1 MRLSKKNTK
10 ILILSS
16 LVGAS
21 IAGTETQA
29 AVIKGGSDITLVN
42 VHDKEASGVAMT
54 YTTYGNNQVA
64 SGSGVFVAPNIML
77 TVAHNY
83 LDKDKANGTSFVRG
97 GNSATSYVVM
107 NSDSAKRGNNTSS
120 GYDDIISKG
129 NIHYYNDKEFVTSY
143 FGDLAAVVTE
153 KPVEAMTNGEDHA
166 RDLGVAKQ
174 GDKITF
180 MGYPNDFSSKRLSEE
195 SKAKLVNGKMY
206 KVSGTLSNLD
216 PSNGSGTYNTS
227 ALGGFSGGPIF
238 NEKGELVGIHQ
249 HGTNTDFGDDS
260 SQHGG
265 GLFFTDKHRKWINT
279 MIAEHGI
286 KGWFVNGNDKYYYDD
301 NHKALVNTE
310 RDINGAKYRFDS
322 NGRATL
328 ISGKES
334 GEVVLRATSPAGKLL
349 FERVIGRGEVGTGFS
364 YDFKKDKET
373 ENYFSKVPN
382 AKIVSID
389 GEGINKKFSESWSKD
404 YVSKIALGKTTINMV
419 VDGSDLVV
427 KSSKMVNDDAPISKP
442 EDKIKTVP
450 NGEKNLGASVS
461 LTSSAGL
468 GSGTLI
474 NDDTIVTVAHNF
486 VHLNTK
492 NNPITVDNN
501 VNKSG
506 DVHYATL
513 PNGKRVSFSNDDIHF
528 WNREGF
534 INGFKNDLAVV
545 KLRNKFNG
553 ETGAKLHENVAN
565 LKQGD
570 TIHVFGYPKGKLN
583 PILNGKVE
591 TVENYGANIMGVGY
605 QGSAPGMS
613 GGGMFN
619 DKGELIGVHQNGVE
633 GVRAG
638 GIKFSKEQLDWIKS
652 VVNGNEI
659 KPVYL
664 KDEVR
669 NDDKKD
675 DKKDERP
682 PKPEDKIER
691 RVLDPVY
698 DYKPN
703 DELEVGSRKV
713 IHEAKPATLIT
724 QTTYVW
730 DEKEGYYKPVV
741 KWSHVPEGDSGLIE
755 VGTKPKELVIEVI
768 KAEVEYVK
776 DDSRKKG
783 EPNIDVS
790 GHDGAKTRM
799 MTYDVE
805 PATGLLHAKLSPT
818 SIKEPVKRVVKVGAR
833 DDVKFVDIEPTV
845 ERVMDNTRA
854 IGDDLTIPGS
864 KGTKKIVTEYS
875 VDPKTGNISEK
886 ISESIIKEA
895 GKTIIK
901 VGTRDLAKEK
911 LEKEKLERERLEKE
925 RLEKERAEKEQAEK
939 EKLEKERLEK
949 LAKEKADGKE
959 QAREK
964 LAREKEQAEK
974 DKLEKERLEKER
986 LEKLAVEKAENER
999 LAREKLEKERLEKER
1014 LEKLAAEKAE
1024 NERLTREKLEKE
1036 RLEKERLEKLA
1047 KEKEESERQA
1057 RENLE
1062 KERLEKERLEKLA
1075 REKQEA
1081 EKLARE
1087 KLEKERLEKES
1098 LEKLAAEKAESE
1110 RLAKEKLEKERLE
1123 KERLEKLAREKEAAE
1138 KLAREKE
1145 EQAKREKEEAE
1156 KLAKLK
1162 AEAEKK
1168 AKDKEEAERLQ
1179 RERLE
1184 LEKFARE
1191 KAEKERL
1198 ARENAEKLAREK
1210 EEARKLARE
1219 KVETERLTKEKLEKE
1234 RLAKEQAE
1242 KLASE
1247 KADIERQA
1255 REKLEKERLEKER
1268 LEKLAKE
1275 KQEAE
1280 KIAREKLE
1288 KERFEKERLEKLA
1301 KEKQEAEIQA
1311 RERLE
1316 KEQLAKQQAE
1326 KLAREKEQADKL
1338 AKQQAEKLAKDKLE
1352 KEHLERLAREKE
1364 ELRKLK
1370 LEEKKLL
1377 KEKAEL
1383 ELANREQKEREE
1395 AERLKTEKLR
1405 LGKEKL
1411 RLEIEEL
1418 NRLEKDRLEKERV
1431 RLEEEK
1437 RKLDNTVKHENG
1449 DALIN
1454 EKSEY
1459 SGILSGNGLDG
1470 EGNIIDSLVH
1480 ELPEYKLE
1488 DIPKTNEESKN
1499 GLNDKNPEIKD
1510 TNVKDEAEKS
1520 TNESNRGTVKNST
1533 EVKKELENLNLNN
1546 DKSVDKKVAFNNSKN
1561 TGKFIYKPSG
1571 KKLPETGSES
1581 YAALATFVIGVGS
1594 ILGLRRRK
1602 KDKE

>member
-10 ILILSS
+10 ILALSS
-16 LVGAS
+16 IMGTSGYLGT
-21 IAGTETQA
+21 TETRA
-29 AVIKGGSDITLVN
+29 AVIKGGSDITPVD
-42 VHDKEASGVAMT
+42 VHGKEASGVAMT

-97 GNSATSYVVM
+97 GNGAISYVVM

-120 GYDDIISKG
+120 GYDDIIPKG

-143 FGDLAAVVTE
+143 SGDLAAVVTE

-195 SKAKLVNGKMY
+195 SRAKLVNGKMY
-206 KVSGTLSNLD
+206 KVSGILSSLD
-216 PSNGSGTYNTS
+216 TSTGSGTYNTS

-260 SQHGG
+260 TQHGG
-265 GLFFTDKHRKWINT
+265 GLFFTEKHREWINT

-322 NGRATL
+322 SGRATL
-328 ISGKES
+328 ISGVEKGRVVVRIKNTN
-334 GEVVLRATSPAGKLL
+334 GEKLSEHVVAEGD
-349 FERVIGRGEVGTGFS
+349 VGS
-364 YDFKKDKET
+364 AVNYNFKTDSSNKAIFDK
-373 ENYFSKVPN
+373 NPN
-382 AKIVSID
+382 AVIVSVD
-389 GEGINKKFSESWSKD
+389 GENINKKFSDSWNKE
-404 YVSKIALGKTTINMV
+404 YVSKLGLGDTYIDV
-419 VDGSDLVV
+419 VV
-427 KSSKMVNDDAPISKP
+427 KSENFVQPEVGTNKP
-442 EDKIKTVP
+442 TAATMKLEDKVKTVP

-506 DVHYATL
+506 DVHYAIL

-545 KLRNKFNG
+545 KLRNKFTG
-553 ETGAKLHENVAN
+553 ETGAKLHEDVAN

-638 GIKFSKEQLDWIKS
+638 GITFSKEQLDWIES

-664 KDEVR
+664 KDELR

-675 DKKDERP
+675 DKKDDKRDQRP

-691 RVLDPVY
+691 RVLAPVY

-703 DELEVGSRKV
+703 DEMEVRSRKI

-741 KWSHVPEGDSGLIE
+741 KWWHDPEGDDGLIE
-755 VGTKPKELVIEVI
+755 VGTKPKVEVEVI
-768 KAEVEYVK
+768 KADVEYIK
-776 DDSRKKG
+776 DSDRKKG
-783 EPNIDVS
+783 EPNVDVS
-790 GHDGAKTRM
+790 GYDGSKTII
-799 MTYDVE
+799 TKYE
-805 PATGLLHAKLSPT
+805 LKINIGNPIINPIKQPAV
-818 SIKEPVKRVVKVGAR
+818 IKEPVKRIVKVAAR
-833 DDVKFVDIEPTV
+833 DDFKFVDIEPTV

-854 IGDDLTIPGS
+854 IGDDLTIPGT
-864 KGTKKIVTEYS
+864 KGSKKIVTEYS

-886 ISESIIKEA
+886 TYDVVVKEA
-895 GKTIIK
+895 SKTIIK
-901 VGTRDLAKEK
+901 VGTSDLAKEK
-911 LEKEKLERERLEKE
+911 LEKEKLEREKSEKERLEKE
-925 RLEKERAEKEQAEK
+925 RLEKEQS
-939 EKLEKERLEK
+939 EKERLEK
-949 LAKEKADGKE
+949 LAKEKAGAEK

-964 LAREKEQAEK
+964 LAKEKEQAEK
-974 DKLEKERLEKER
+974 DKLEKLAAEKAENERLAREKLEKERLEKER
-986 LEKLAVEKAENER
+986 LEKLAKEKQEAER
-999 LAREKLEKERLEKER
+999 QAREKLEKERLEKER

-1024 NERLTREKLEKE
+1024 NERLAREKLEKE

-1047 KEKEESERQA
+1047 KEK
-1057 RENLE
+1057 
-1062 KERLEKERLEKLA
+1062 
-1075 REKQEA
+1075 QE
-1081 EKLARE
+1081 
-1087 KLEKERLEKES
+1087 
-1098 LEKLAAEKAESE
+1098 
-1110 RLAKEKLEKERLE
+1110 
-1123 KERLEKLAREKEAAE
+1123 AE

-1168 AKDKEEAERLQ
+1168 VKDKEEAERLQ

-1184 LEKFARE
+1184 FENFARE
-1191 KAEKERL
+1191 KAEKERF

-1219 KVETERLTKEKLEKE
+1219 KAETERLTKEKLEKE
-1234 RLAKEQAE
+1234 RLAKEQTE

-1247 KADIERQA
+1247 KAEIERQA

-1268 LEKLAKE
+1268 LEKLA
-1275 KQEAE
+1275 
-1280 KIAREKLE
+1280 REKAESERKSRE
-1288 KERFEKERLEKLA
+1288 K
-1301 KEKQEAEIQA
+1301 
-1311 RERLE
+1311 LE
-1316 KEQLAKQQAE
+1316 KEQLAKEQAEKLAREKAEKEQLAKQEVEKLAKDKVEKEQLAKQHAE
-1326 KLAREKEQADKL
+1326 KLAREKEQAERL
-1338 AKQQAEKLAKDKLE
+1338 AKAKLE
-1352 KEHLERLAREKE
+1352 KERLEKLSHDKE

-1370 LEEKKLL
+1370 FEEEKLL

-1383 ELANREQKEREE
+1383 ELANREHKDREE
-1395 AERLKTEKLR
+1395 AERLKAEKLR
-1405 LGKEKL
+1405 LDKEKL

-1418 NRLEKDRLEKERV
+1418 NRLEKDRLEKERI

-1437 RKLDNTVKHENG
+1437 RKLDNIVKHENG
-1449 DALIN
+1449 DTLIN
-1454 EKSEY
+1454 EKPEY

-1470 EGNIIDSLVH
+1470 GGNIIDSLVY

-1499 GLNDKNPEIKD
+1499 GLNDKNHEIKD
-1510 TNVKDEAEKS
+1510 TYVKDETKKS
-1520 TNESNRGTVKNST
+1520 TNESNKTPVKNSS
-1533 EVKKELENLNLNN
+1533 EVKRELENLNN
-1546 DKSVDKKVAFNNSKN
+1546 DKSVDKKVASINSKN
-1561 TGKFIYKPSG
+1561 TGESIYKPSG

-1581 YAALATFVIGVGS
+1581 YAALATFTIGVGF

>member
-10 ILILSS
+10 ILVLSS
-16 LVGAS
+16 LVGAFSGS
-21 IAGTETQA
+21 IETQA
-29 AVIKGGSDITLVN
+29 AVIKGGSDITPVD
-42 VHDKEASGVAMT
+42 VHREEASGVAMT

-97 GNSATSYVVM
+97 GNGATSYVVM

-120 GYDDIISKG
+120 GYDDIIPKG

-143 FGDLAAVVTE
+143 SGDLAAVVTE

-166 RDLGVAKQ
+166 RDLGKASQ

-195 SKAKLVNGKMY
+195 SKAKLVNGKLY

-216 PSNGSGTYNTS
+216 TTTGSGTYNTS

-260 SQHGG
+260 SQQGG
-265 GLFFTDKHRKWINT
+265 GLFFTEKHRAWINK

-310 RDINGAKYRFDS
+310 RDINGAKYRFDN

-328 ISGKES
+328 ISGKET
-334 GEVVLRATSPAGKLL
+334 GEVVLRATSPTGKLL

-419 VDGSDLVV
+419 VDGSDLVI
-427 KSSKMVNDDAPISKP
+427 KTSKMVNDDAPISKP
-442 EDKIKTVP
+442 EDKIKSVP

-534 INGFKNDLAVV
+534 INGFKNDLAIV
-545 KLRNKFNG
+545 KLRNKFTG
-553 ETGAKLHENVAN
+553 ETGAKLNENVAN
-565 LKQGD
+565 LKRGD

-633 GVRAG
+633 GFRAG
-638 GIKFSKEQLDWIKS
+638 GITFSKEQLDWIKS

-675 DKKDERP
+675 DKKDDKRDQRP

-691 RVLDPVY
+691 RVLAPVY

-703 DELEVGSRKV
+703 DEMEVRSRKI
-713 IHEAKPATLIT
+713 IHEAKSATLIT

-741 KWSHVPEGDSGLIE
+741 KWWHDPEGDDGLIE
-755 VGTKPKELVIEVI
+755 VGTKPKVEIEVI
-768 KAEVEYVK
+768 KADVEYIK
-776 DDSRKKG
+776 DSDRKRG

-790 GHDGAKTRM
+790 GYDGSKTII
-799 MTYDVE
+799 TKYE
-805 PATGLLHAKLSPT
+805 LKIHIGNPIINPIKQPAV
-818 SIKEPVKRVVKVGAR
+818 IKEPFKRIVKVAAR

-854 IGDDLTIPGS
+854 IGDDLTIQGS
-864 KGTKKIVTEYS
+864 KGSKKIVTEYS

-886 ISESIIKEA
+886 TSESIVKEA

-911 LEKEKLERERLEKE
+911 LEKEKLEREKAEKE
-925 RLEKERAEKEQAEK
+925 RVEK

-949 LAKEKADGKE
+949 LASEKAEKEKLE
-959 QAREK
+959 REK
-964 LAREKEQAEK
+964 A
-974 DKLEKERLEKER
+974 EKERLEKER
-986 LEKLAVEKAENER
+986 LEKLAAEKAENER
-999 LAREKLEKERLEKER
+999 LAKERLEKERLEKGRLEKLASEKAEKEKLEREKAEKERLEKERLEKLAAEKAENERLAKERLEKERLEKGRLEKFASEKAEKEKLEREKVEKERLEKERLEKLACEKAENERLAKERLEKERLEKER

-1024 NERLTREKLEKE
+1024 NERLAKEKLENE
-1036 RLEKERLEKLA
+1036 RLEKERF
-1047 KEKEESERQA
+1047 
-1057 RENLE
+1057 
-1062 KERLEKERLEKLA
+1062 
-1075 REKQEA
+1075 
-1081 EKLARE
+1081 
-1087 KLEKERLEKES
+1087 
-1098 LEKLAAEKAESE
+1098 
-1110 RLAKEKLEKERLE
+1110 
-1123 KERLEKLAREKEAAE
+1123 EKLAREKEAAE

-1145 EQAKREKEEAE
+1145 MQAKKEKEEAE
-1156 KLAKLK
+1156 NLARLK

-1191 KAEKERL
+1191 KAEKERQS
-1198 ARENAEKLAREK
+1198 RENAEKLAREK
-1210 EEARKLARE
+1210 EQAEKLVRE
-1219 KVETERLTKEKLEKE
+1219 KADTERLAKEKLEKE

-1242 KLASE
+1242 KLARE
-1247 KADIERQA
+1247 KVETERLA
-1255 REKLEKERLEKER
+1255 REKLEKERL
-1268 LEKLAKE
+1268 AKE
-1275 KQEAE
+1275 
-1280 KIAREKLE
+1280 
-1288 KERFEKERLEKLA
+1288 
-1301 KEKQEAEIQA
+1301 
-1311 RERLE
+1311 
-1316 KEQLAKQQAE
+1316 QAE
-1326 KLAREKEQADKL
+1326 KLAREK
-1338 AKQQAEKLAKDKLE
+1338 
-1352 KEHLERLAREKE
+1352 LER
-1364 ELRKLK
+1364 
-1370 LEEKKLL
+1370 
-1377 KEKAEL
+1377 EKAEL
-1383 ELANREQKEREE
+1383 EKLKGEEERLLKEQAKLELAKREQKEREE
-1395 AERLKTEKLR
+1395 AERLNAEKLR
-1405 LGKEKL
+1405 LEKEKL
-1411 RLEIEEL
+1411 RLEVEEL
-1418 NRLEKDRLEKERV
+1418 NKLEKDRLEEERI

-1437 RKLDNTVKHENG
+1437 ARLEKLDSETIKTDKG
-1449 DALIN
+1449 DPLVN
-1454 EKSEY
+1454 EKLEY
-1459 SGILSGNGLDG
+1459 SGVLAGNGLDG
-1470 EGNIIDSLVH
+1470 EGNVIKPLVN
-1480 ELPEYKLE
+1480 EVPEYKLE
-1488 DIPKTNEESKN
+1488 DMPKNESKDKESS
-1499 GLNDKNPEIKD
+1499 DKNTIKNE
-1510 TNVKDEAEKS
+1510 TKES
-1520 TNESNRGTVKNST
+1520 TNKTPVKNSN
-1533 EVKKELENLNLNN
+1533 EVKKELENFDNKNSVEEKVASIN
-1546 DKSVDKKVAFNNSKN
+1546 SKTTDKSILKPNS
-1561 TGKFIYKPSG
+1561 
-1571 KKLPETGSES
+1571 KKLPETGSQS
-1581 YAALATFVIGVGS
+1581 NAALATFAIGFGS

-1602 KDKE
+1602 KEDKE

>member
-1 MRLSKKNTK
+1 MRLSKKNSK
-10 ILILSS
+10 IFILSS
-16 LVGAS
+16 IIGTSTYLGT
-21 IAGTETQA
+21 TETQA
-29 AVIKGGSDITLVN
+29 AVIKGGSDITPVN

-83 LDKDKANGTSFVRG
+83 LDKDKSSGTSFVRG
-97 GNSATSYVVM
+97 GNGAISYVVM

-120 GYDDIISKG
+120 GYDDIIPKG
-129 NIHYYNDKEFVTSY
+129 NIHYYNDKEFVSSY
-143 FGDLAAVVTE
+143 SGDLAAVVTE

-216 PSNGSGTYNTS
+216 EGTGSGTYNTS

-238 NEKGELVGIHQ
+238 NEKGEFVGIHQ

-265 GLFFTDKHRKWINT
+265 GLFFTDKHRKWINA

-301 NHKALVNTE
+301 NHKALVNIE

-328 ISGKES
+328 ISGVEKGRVVVRIKNTN
-334 GEVVLRATSPAGKLL
+334 GEKLSEHVVAEGN
-349 FERVIGRGEVGTGFS
+349 VGS
-364 YDFKKDKET
+364 AVNYNFKTDSSNKAIFDK
-373 ENYFSKVPN
+373 NPKAV
-382 AKIVSID
+382 IVSVD
-389 GEGINKKFSESWSKD
+389 GENINKKFSESWNKE
-404 YVSKIALGKTTINMV
+404 YVSKLGLGDSYIDV
-419 VDGSDLVV
+419 VV
-427 KSSKMVNDDAPISKP
+427 KSENFVQPEVGTNKP
-442 EDKIKTVP
+442 VTETMKLEDKIKSVP

-486 VHLNTK
+486 VHLNIK

-545 KLRNKFNG
+545 KLRNKFTG
-553 ETGAKLHENVAN
+553 ETGVKLHDNVAT

-591 TVENYGANIMGVGY
+591 IVDNYGANIMGIGY

-675 DKKDERP
+675 DKNDDKKEDERP

-730 DEKEGYYKPVV
+730 DEKERYYKPVV
-741 KWSHVPEGDSGLIE
+741 KWSHDPEGDSGLIE

-768 KAEVEYVK
+768 KADVEYIK
-776 DDSRKKG
+776 DVDRKKG

-790 GHDGAKTRM
+790 GHDGAKIKM

-805 PATGLLHAKLSPT
+805 PATGLVHAKLSPT
-818 SIKEPVKRVVKVGAR
+818 SIKEPVKRIVKVAAK

-854 IGDDLTIPGS
+854 IGDDLTIPGA
-864 KGTKKIVTEYS
+864 KGSKKIVTEYS
-875 VDPKTGNISEK
+875 VDSKNGNITEK
-886 ISESIIKEA
+886 KYDVVVKDA

-911 LEKEKLERERLEKE
+911 LEKEKLEREKSEKE
-925 RLEKERAEKEQAEK
+925 RLEKERVK
-939 EKLEKERLEK
+939 
-949 LAKEKADGKE
+949 
-959 QAREK
+959 
-964 LAREKEQAEK
+964 
-974 DKLEKERLEKER
+974 KERLEKER
-986 LEKLAVEKAENER
+986 LEKLAAEKAENER
-999 LAREKLEKERLEKER
+999 FAKEKLEKERLEKER

-1024 NERLTREKLEKE
+1024 NERL
-1036 RLEKERLEKLA
+1036 
-1047 KEKEESERQA
+1047 
-1057 RENLE
+1057 
-1062 KERLEKERLEKLA
+1062 
-1075 REKQEA
+1075 
-1081 EKLARE
+1081 
-1087 KLEKERLEKES
+1087 
-1098 LEKLAAEKAESE
+1098 
-1110 RLAKEKLEKERLE
+1110 AKEKLEKERLE
-1123 KERLEKLAREKEAAE
+1123 KERLEKLAAEKAENERLAKEKLEKERLEKERFEKLAREKEVAE

-1145 EQAKREKEEAE
+1145 MQAKKEKEEAE
-1156 KLAKLK
+1156 NLARLK
-1162 AEAEKK
+1162 PEAEKK
-1168 AKDKEEAERLQ
+1168 AKDKEAQERLQ
-1179 RERLE
+1179 KERLE

-1191 KAEKERL
+1191 KAEKEKL
-1198 ARENAEKLAREK
+1198 ARENAEKLAR
-1210 EEARKLARE
+1210 KLARE
-1219 KVETERLTKEKLEKE
+1219 
-1234 RLAKEQAE
+1234 KEQAE
-1242 KLASE
+1242 KLARE
-1247 KADIERQA
+1247 KVDTERLA
-1255 REKLEKERLEKER
+1255 REKLEKERLVKEQA
-1268 LEKLAKE
+1268 EKLARE
-1275 KQEAE
+1275 KADAE
-1280 KIAREKLE
+1280 RLAREKLE
-1288 KERFEKERLEKLA
+1288 KERLVKEQTEKLVR
-1301 KEKQEAEIQA
+1301 EKQEAERLA
-1311 RERLE
+1311 KEKLEREKVELE
-1316 KEQLAKQQAE
+1316 KLKREE
-1326 KLAREKEQADKL
+1326 AR
-1338 AKQQAEKLAKDKLE
+1338 
-1352 KEHLERLAREKE
+1352 
-1364 ELRKLK
+1364 
-1370 LEEKKLL
+1370 LL
-1377 KEKAEL
+1377 KEQAEL
-1383 ELANREQKEREE
+1383 ELAKKAQKEREE
-1395 AERLKTEKLR
+1395 VERLNAEKLR
-1405 LGKEKL
+1405 LEKEKL
-1411 RLEIEEL
+1411 RLEVEEL
-1418 NRLEKDRLEKERV
+1418 NKLEKDRLEKERI

-1437 RKLDNTVKHENG
+1437 ARLEKLDSETIKTDKG
-1449 DALIN
+1449 TPLIN
-1454 EKSEY
+1454 EIPEY
-1459 SGILSGNGLDG
+1459 SGVLAGNGLDG
-1470 EGNIIDSLVH
+1470 EGNIIKSLVN
-1480 ELPEYKLE
+1480 EVPEYKLE
-1488 DIPKTNEESKN
+1488 DIPKNESKDKESS
-1499 GLNDKNPEIKD
+1499 DKNTIKNE
-1510 TNVKDEAEKS
+1510 TKES
-1520 TNESNRGTVKNST
+1520 TNKTPVKNSN
-1533 EVKKELENLNLNN
+1533 EVKKELENFDNKNSVEEKVASIN
-1546 DKSVDKKVAFNNSKN
+1546 RKTTDKSILKPNS
-1561 TGKFIYKPSG
+1561 

-1581 YAALATFVIGVGS
+1581 YAALATFAIGVGS

-1602 KDKE
+1602 KEDKE

>member
-10 ILILSS
+10 ILVLSS
-16 LVGAS
+16 IMGGPLYLN
-21 IAGTETQA
+21 GTSTHA
-29 AVIKGGSDITLVN
+29 AVIKGGSDITPVN

-83 LDKDKANGTSFVRG
+83 LDKDKSSGTSFVRG
-97 GNSATSYVVM
+97 GNGAISYVVM
-107 NSDSAKRGNNTSS
+107 NSDSAKRGNNTSR
-120 GYDDIISKG
+120 GYDDIIPKG

-143 FGDLAAVVTE
+143 SGDLAVVVTE

-206 KVSGTLSNLD
+206 KVSGTLGSLD
-216 PSNGSGTYNTS
+216 EGTGSGTYNTS

-260 SQHGG
+260 SQHAG
-265 GLFFTDKHRKWINT
+265 GLFFTDKHRAWINK

-334 GEVVLRATSPAGKLL
+334 GEVVLRATSSTGKLL
-349 FERVIGRGEVGTGFS
+349 FERVIGSGEVGSGFS

-404 YVSKIALGKTTINMV
+404 YVSKIALGKTTINMI
-419 VDGSDLVV
+419 VDGSDLVM
-427 KSSKMVNDDAPISKP
+427 KTSKIVNDDAPISKT

-545 KLRNKFNG
+545 KLRNKFTG
-553 ETGAKLHENVAN
+553 ETGAKLYENVAN

-591 TVENYGANIMGVGY
+591 TVENYGANIIGVGY

-633 GVRAG
+633 GFRAG

-652 VVNGNEI
+652 VLNGNEI

-669 NDDKKD
+669 NVDKKD
-675 DKKDERP
+675 DKKDDKRDQRP

-741 KWSHVPEGDSGLIE
+741 KWSHDPEGDSGLIE
-755 VGTKPKELVIEVI
+755 VGTKPKDLVIEVI
-768 KAEVEYVK
+768 KADVEYIK
-776 DDSRKKG
+776 DMDRKKG
-783 EPNIDVS
+783 EPNINVS
-790 GHDGAKTRM
+790 GHDGAKTRI

-805 PATGLLHAKLSPT
+805 PATGLIHVKLSPT
-818 SIKEPVKRVVKVGAR
+818 SIKEPVKRIVKVAAR
-833 DDVKFVDIEPTV
+833 DDVEFVDIEPTV
-845 ERVMDNTRA
+845 ERVMDSTRV
-854 IGDDLTIPGS
+854 IGDDLTILGV
-864 KGTKKIVTEYS
+864 KGTKKVVTEYS

-886 ISESIIKEA
+886 TYDVVLKDA

-901 VGTRDLAKEK
+901 VGTRDLVKEK
-911 LEKEKLERERLEKE
+911 LEKEKLEREKSEKE
-925 RLEKERAEKEQAEK
+925 RLEKERVEKER
-939 EKLEKERLEK
+939 LEKERLEK
-949 LAKEKADGKE
+949 LAAEKAEKDKLEKEKLEREKSEKE
-959 QAREK
+959 RFEKERVEKERLEKERLEK
-964 LAREKEQAEK
+964 LAAEK
-974 DKLEKERLEKER
+974 AENERLAKEKLEKERLEKER
-986 LEKLAVEKAENER
+986 LEKLAAEKAEN
-999 LAREKLEKERLEKER
+999 EKLEKERLEKER

-1024 NERLTREKLEKE
+1024 NERLAKEKLEKE
-1036 RLEKERLEKLA
+1036 RLEKERLEKFA
-1047 KEKEESERQA
+1047 KEKA
-1057 RENLE
+1057 EN
-1062 KERLEKERLEKLA
+1062 
-1075 REKQEA
+1075 
-1081 EKLARE
+1081 
-1087 KLEKERLEKES
+1087 
-1098 LEKLAAEKAESE
+1098 E

-1123 KERLEKLAREKEAAE
+1123 KERLEKLDREKEAAE
-1138 KLAREKE
+1138 KIAREKE
-1145 EQAKREKEEAE
+1145 MQAKKEKEEAE
-1156 KLAKLK
+1156 NLARLK

-1168 AKDKEEAERLQ
+1168 AKDKEDQERLQ

-1184 LEKFARE
+1184 LEKFAKE

-1198 ARENAEKLAREK
+1198 ARESAEKLAREK
-1210 EEARKLARE
+1210 EQAEKLAR
-1219 KVETERLTKEKLEKE
+1219 EKLEKE

-1242 KLASE
+1242 ELAREKQEAERLAREKLEKERLAKEQDEKLARE
-1247 KADIERQA
+1247 KAETERLA
-1255 REKLEKERLEKER
+1255 REKKADAERLAKEKLEKERLEKE
-1268 LEKLAKE
+1268 
-1275 KQEAE
+1275 
-1280 KIAREKLE
+1280 
-1288 KERFEKERLEKLA
+1288 
-1301 KEKQEAEIQA
+1301 
-1311 RERLE
+1311 
-1316 KEQLAKQQAE
+1316 
-1326 KLAREKEQADKL
+1326 KLAREK
-1338 AKQQAEKLAKDKLE
+1338 
-1352 KEHLERLAREKE
+1352 
-1364 ELRKLK
+1364 
-1370 LEEKKLL
+1370 
-1377 KEKAEL
+1377 
-1383 ELANREQKEREE
+1383 
-1395 AERLKTEKLR
+1395 
-1405 LGKEKL
+1405 KEKL
-1411 RLEIEEL
+1411 RLEVEEL
-1418 NRLEKDRLEKERV
+1418 NKFEKDRLEKERI

-1437 RKLDNTVKHENG
+1437 ARLEKLDSETVKFDKG
-1449 DALIN
+1449 TPLVN
-1454 EKSEY
+1454 EKPAY
-1459 SGILSGNGLDG
+1459 FGVLAGNGLDG
-1470 EGNIIDSLVH
+1470 EGNVIKSLVN
-1480 ELPEYKLE
+1480 EVPEYKLE
-1488 DIPKTNEESKN
+1488 DIPKNESKDKESS
-1499 GLNDKNPEIKD
+1499 DKNIIK
-1510 TNVKDEAEKS
+1510 TETKES
-1520 TNESNRGTVKNST
+1520 TNKTPIKNSN
-1533 EVKKELENLNLNN
+1533 EVKKELENFDNK
-1546 DKSVDKKVAFNNSKN
+1546 KSVDEKVAYINSK
-1561 TGKFIYKPSG
+1561 TTDKSILKPNSAR
-1571 KKLPETGSES
+1571 LPETGNES
-1581 YAALATFVIGVGS
+1581 YAALATFAIGVGS

-1602 KDKE
+1602 KEDKE

>member
-1 MRLSKKNTK
+1 MILSKKNTK
-10 ILILSS
+10 ILVLF
-16 LVGAS
+16 S
-21 IAGTETQA
+21 IMGGTFYLDGTSTHA
-29 AVIKGGSDITLVN
+29 AVIKGGSDITPVN

-97 GNSATSYVVM
+97 GNGAISYVVM

-120 GYDDIISKG
+120 GYDDIIPKG
-129 NIHYYNDKEFVTSY
+129 NIHYYNDKEFVNSY
-143 FGDLAAVVTE
+143 SADLAAVVTE

-180 MGYPNDFSSKRLSEE
+180 MGYPNDFSSKRLSDDV
-195 SKAKLVNGKMY
+195 KTKLVNGKMY
-206 KVSGTLSNLD
+206 KVSGTLSSLD
-216 PSNGSGTYNTS
+216 ESTGSGTYNTS

-249 HGTNTDFGDDS
+249 HGTNTDFGDDVA
-260 SQHGG
+260 QYGG
-265 GLFFTDKHRKWINT
+265 GLFFTEKHRTWINK

-310 RDINGAKYRFDS
+310 RDIDGAKYRFDS
-322 NGRATL
+322 SGRATL
-328 ISGKES
+328 ISGKET
-334 GEVVLRATSPAGKLL
+334 GEVVIKAVNKTGEVL
-349 FERVIGRGEVGTGFS
+349 FERSVGKGSVGEGFT
-364 YDFKKDKET
+364 YNFKTDNLTREYFKD
-373 ENYFSKVPN
+373 NPN
-382 AKIVSID
+382 ATIVSID
-389 GEGINKKFSESWSKD
+389 GENINKKFNDSWSKD
-404 YVSKIALGKTTINMV
+404 YASKFSLGKTVIKMV
-419 VDGSDLVV
+419 VDGGNKFNRTVSGKVDTGKPGVPTL
-427 KSSKMVNDDAPISKP
+427 APD
-442 EDKIKTVP
+442 DKIKGVP
-450 NGEKNLGASVS
+450 NGEKNFGATVA
-461 LTSSAGL
+461 LTSEAGL

-501 VNKSG
+501 VNKNG
-506 DVHYATL
+506 DVHLATL
-513 PNGKRVSFSNDDIHF
+513 PNGKQVRFSNADVHF

-534 INGFKNDLAVV
+534 INGFKNDLAVI
-545 KLRNKFNG
+545 KLRNKFTG
-553 ETGAKLHENVAN
+553 ETGAKLHEDVTT

-570 TIHVFGYPKGKLN
+570 TIHVFGYPAGKLN

-591 TVENYGANIMGVGY
+591 SVENYGANIMGVGY

-613 GGGMFN
+613 GGGMYN
-619 DKGELIGVHQNGVE
+619 TQGELIGVHQNGVV
-633 GVRAG
+633 GHRAG

-652 VVNGNEI
+652 VIDGNEI

-675 DKKDERP
+675 DKKDQRP

-691 RVLDPVY
+691 RVLDSVY
-698 DYKPN
+698 DYMPN
-703 DELEVGSRKV
+703 EKMDVGYRKV
-713 IHEAKPATLIT
+713 IREAKTVTRVT

-730 DEKEGYYKPVV
+730 NDKDSKYDEII
-741 KWSHVPEGDSGLIE
+741 KWWLEPKYDSGLIE
-755 VGTKPKELVIEVI
+755 VGTKPKEVVIEVL

-790 GHDGAKTRM
+790 GHDGAKTRL
-799 MTYDVE
+799 MTFDVE
-805 PATGLLHAKLSPT
+805 PATGLLHVKREPEI
-818 SIKEPVKRVVKVGAR
+818 IKEPVKRIVKVAAR
-833 DDVKFVDIEPTV
+833 DDVKFVDTEPTV
-845 ERVMDNTRA
+845 ERVMDNTRVV
-854 IGDDLTIPGS
+854 GDDLTIPGS
-864 KGTKKIVTEYS
+864 KGSKKIVTEYS

-886 ISESIIKEA
+886 TSEVIVKEA

-901 VGTRDLAKEK
+901 VGARDLTKEK

-925 RLEKERAEKEQAEK
+925 RLEKERVEKEQAEKARVEKERLEKLAKEKAGK

-949 LAKEKADGKE
+949 LAKEKE
-959 QAREK
+959 QA
-964 LAREKEQAEK
+964 
-974 DKLEKERLEKER
+974 EKERLEKER
-986 LEKLAVEKAENER
+986 LEKLAKEKEEAER
-999 LAREKLEKERLEKER
+999 LAG
-1014 LEKLAAEKAE
+1014 
-1024 NERLTREKLEKE
+1024 EKLEKE

-1047 KEKEESERQA
+1047 KEKED
-1057 RENLE
+1057 
-1062 KERLEKERLEKLA
+1062 
-1075 REKQEA
+1075 
-1081 EKLARE
+1081 
-1087 KLEKERLEKES
+1087 
-1098 LEKLAAEKAESE
+1098 
-1110 RLAKEKLEKERLE
+1110 
-1123 KERLEKLAREKEAAE
+1123 AE

-1145 EQAKREKEEAE
+1145 ERAKREKEEAE

-1168 AKDKEEAERLQ
+1168 AKDKEETERLQ

-1210 EEARKLARE
+1210 EQAEKLARE
-1219 KVETERLTKEKLEKE
+1219 KQEAEKVAREKLEKE
-1234 RLAKEQAE
+1234 RLEKDRLE
-1242 KLASE
+1242 KLARE
-1247 KADIERQA
+1247 KQETERQA

-1268 LEKLAKE
+1268 LEKLARE

-1280 KIAREKLE
+1280 RQAREKLE
-1288 KERFEKERLEKLA
+1288 KERLEKERLEKLA
-1301 KEKQEAEIQA
+1301 REKAENEKVV
-1311 RERLE
+1311 REKLE
-1316 KEQLAKQQAE
+1316 KERLAKEQAE
-1326 KLAREKEQADKL
+1326 KLVSEKAEKEHL
-1338 AKQQAEKLAKDKLE
+1338 AKKQAEKLAKDKLE
-1352 KEHLERLAREKE
+1352 KEQAEKLAREKE
-1364 ELRKLK
+1364 EFRKLK
-1370 LEEKKLL
+1370 LEEEKLL

-1395 AERLKTEKLR
+1395 AERLKAEKLR
-1405 LGKEKL
+1405 LDKEKL
-1411 RLEIEEL
+1411 RLEFEEL
-1418 NRLEKDRLEKERV
+1418 NRLEKERV

-1449 DALIN
+1449 DTLIN
-1454 EKSEY
+1454 EKPEY

-1470 EGNIIDSLVH
+1470 EGDNIAPLVH
-1480 ELPEYKLE
+1480 ELPKYKLE
-1488 DIPKTNEESKN
+1488 DIPKKKEESKN
-1499 GLNDKNPEIKD
+1499 GLNDKNSEIKD
-1510 TNVKDEAEKS
+1510 ETKKS
-1520 TNESNRGTVKNST
+1520 TNESNRSTVKNSND
-1533 EVKKELENLNLNN
+1533 VKNDLEKFNLNN
-1546 DKSVDKKVAFNNSKN
+1546 DKSVDKKVASINSKN
-1561 TGKFIYKPSG
+1561 TGESIYKPSG

-1581 YAALATFVIGVGS
+1581 YAALARFAIGVGS

>member
-1 MRLSKKNTK
+1 MRLSKKNSK
-10 ILILSS
+10 IFILSS
-16 LVGAS
+16 IMGTSTYLGT
-21 IAGTETQA
+21 TETQA
-29 AVIKGGSDITLVN
+29 AVIKGGSDITPVN
-42 VHDKEASGVAMT
+42 VYDKEASGVAMT

-97 GNSATSYVVM
+97 GNGAISYVVM

-120 GYDDIISKG
+120 GYDDIIPKG

-143 FGDLAAVVTE
+143 SGDLAAVVTE

-216 PSNGSGTYNTS
+216 EGTGSGTYNTS

-260 SQHGG
+260 LQHGG
-265 GLFFTDKHRKWINT
+265 GLFFTDKHRAWINK
-279 MIAEHGI
+279 MISEHGI

-301 NHKALVNTE
+301 NHKSLVNTE

-334 GEVVLRATSPAGKLL
+334 GEVVLRATSPTGKLL

-404 YVSKIALGKTTINMV
+404 YVSKIALGKTIINMV
-419 VDGSDLVV
+419 VDGSDLVIRET
-427 KSSKMVNDDAPISKP
+427 KWITGDAPVSKP

-513 PNGKRVSFSNDDIHF
+513 PNGKRVSFSNDDIYF

-545 KLRNKFNG
+545 KLRNKFTG
-553 ETGAKLHENVAN
+553 ETGAKLHEDVAT

-613 GGGMFN
+613 GGGIFN

-675 DKKDERP
+675 DKKDDKRDQRP

-691 RVLDPVY
+691 RVLAPVY

-703 DELEVGSRKV
+703 DEMEVGSRKI
-713 IHEAKPATLIT
+713 IHEAKSATLIT

-741 KWSHVPEGDSGLIE
+741 KWWHDPKGDDGLIE

-768 KAEVEYVK
+768 KADVEYIK
-776 DDSRKKG
+776 DMDRKKG
-783 EPNIDVS
+783 EPNINVS
-790 GHDGAKTRM
+790 GHDGAKTRI

-805 PATGLLHAKLSPT
+805 PATGLLHVKLSPT
-818 SIKEPVKRVVKVGAR
+818 SIKEPVKRIVKVAAR
-833 DDVKFVDIEPTV
+833 DDVKFVDVESTV

-854 IGDDLTIPGS
+854 IGDDLTIPGTKGS
-864 KGTKKIVTEYS
+864 KKVVTEYS
-875 VDPKTGNISEK
+875 VDPKTGNITEK
-886 ISESIIKEA
+886 TYDVVLKDA

-911 LEKEKLERERLEKE
+911 LEKEKLEREKSEKE
-925 RLEKERAEKEQAEK
+925 RLEKER
-939 EKLEKERLEK
+939 
-949 LAKEKADGKE
+949 
-959 QAREK
+959 
-964 LAREKEQAEK
+964 
-974 DKLEKERLEKER
+974 LEKERLEKER
-986 LEKLAVEKAENER
+986 LEKLAAEKAEKDKLEKEKLEREKSEKERLEKERVEKERLEKLAAEKAENEK
-999 LAREKLEKERLEKER
+999 LAKEKLEKERLEKER

-1024 NERLTREKLEKE
+1024 NERLAKEKLEKE

-1047 KEKEESERQA
+1047 KEKA
-1057 RENLE
+1057 EN
-1062 KERLEKERLEKLA
+1062 
-1075 REKQEA
+1075 
-1081 EKLARE
+1081 
-1087 KLEKERLEKES
+1087 
-1098 LEKLAAEKAESE
+1098 E

-1138 KLAREKE
+1138 KIAREKE
-1145 EQAKREKEEAE
+1145 MQAKKEKEEAE
-1156 KLAKLK
+1156 NLVRLK

-1168 AKDKEEAERLQ
+1168 AKDKEDQERLQ

-1184 LEKFARE
+1184 LEKFSKE

-1198 ARENAEKLAREK
+1198 ARESAEKLAREK
-1210 EEARKLARE
+1210 EQAEKLAREKLEKERLAKEQAEELAREKQEAERLAREKLEKERLAKEQDEKLAREKAETERLAREKKADAERLAKEKLEKERLEKEKLARE
-1219 KVETERLTKEKLEKE
+1219 KVEREKLEKE

-1242 KLASE
+1242 KLARE
-1247 KADIERQA
+1247 KQEAARQA
-1255 REKLEKERLEKER
+1255 REKLEC
-1268 LEKLAKE
+1268 
-1275 KQEAE
+1275 
-1280 KIAREKLE
+1280 
-1288 KERFEKERLEKLA
+1288 
-1301 KEKQEAEIQA
+1301 
-1311 RERLE
+1311 
-1316 KEQLAKQQAE
+1316 
-1326 KLAREKEQADKL
+1326 
-1338 AKQQAEKLAKDKLE
+1338 
-1352 KEHLERLAREKE
+1352 
-1364 ELRKLK
+1364 
-1370 LEEKKLL
+1370 
-1377 KEKAEL
+1377 EKAEL
-1383 ELANREQKEREE
+1383 EKLKRKEEKLLKEQAELELAKKAQKEREE
-1395 AERLKTEKLR
+1395 AERLNA
-1405 LGKEKL
+1405 EKL
-1411 RLEIEEL
+1411 RLEKEKLCLEVEEL
-1418 NRLEKDRLEKERV
+1418 NKFEKDRLEKERI

-1437 RKLDNTVKHENG
+1437 ARLEKLDSETVKFDKG
-1449 DALIN
+1449 TPLVN
-1454 EKSEY
+1454 EKPAY
-1459 SGILSGNGLDG
+1459 FGVLAGNGLDG
-1470 EGNIIDSLVH
+1470 EGNVIKSLVN
-1480 ELPEYKLE
+1480 EVPEYKLE
-1488 DIPKTNEESKN
+1488 DIPKNESKDKESS
-1499 GLNDKNPEIKD
+1499 DKNIIK
-1510 TNVKDEAEKS
+1510 TETKES
-1520 TNESNRGTVKNST
+1520 TNKTPIKNSN
-1533 EVKKELENLNLNN
+1533 EVKKELENFDNK
-1546 DKSVDKKVAFNNSKN
+1546 KSVDEKVASINSK
-1561 TGKFIYKPSG
+1561 TTDKSILKPNSAR
-1571 KKLPETGSES
+1571 LPETGNES
-1581 YAALATFVIGVGS
+1581 YAALATFAIGVGS

-1602 KDKE
+1602 KEDKE

>member
-10 ILILSS
+10 ILVLSS
-16 LVGAS
+16 IMGGPLYLN
-21 IAGTETQA
+21 GTSTHA
-29 AVIKGGSDITLVN
+29 AVIKGGSDITPVN

-97 GNSATSYVVM
+97 GNGAISYVVM

-120 GYDDIISKG
+120 GYDDIIPKG
-129 NIHYYNDKEFVTSY
+129 NIHYYNDKEFVNSY
-143 FGDLAAVVTE
+143 SADLAAVVTE

-180 MGYPNDFSSKRLSEE
+180 MGYPNDFSSKRLSDDV
-195 SKAKLVNGKMY
+195 KTKLVNGKMY
-206 KVSGTLSNLD
+206 KVSGTLSSLD
-216 PSNGSGTYNTS
+216 ESTGSGTYNTS

-249 HGTNTDFGDDS
+249 HGTNTDFGDDVA
-260 SQHGG
+260 QYGG
-265 GLFFTDKHRKWINT
+265 GLFFTEKHRTWINK

-286 KGWFVNGNDKYYYDD
+286 KGWFVKGNDKYYYDD

-310 RDINGAKYRFDS
+310 RDIDGAKYRFDS
-322 NGRATL
+322 SGRATL
-328 ISGKES
+328 ISGKET
-334 GEVVLRATSPAGKLL
+334 GEVVIKAVNKTGEVL
-349 FERVIGRGEVGTGFS
+349 FERSVGKGSVGEGFT
-364 YDFKKDKET
+364 YNFKTDNLTREYFKD
-373 ENYFSKVPN
+373 NPN
-382 AKIVSID
+382 ATIVSID
-389 GEGINKKFSESWSKD
+389 GENINKKFNDSWSKD
-404 YVSKIALGKTTINMV
+404 YASKFSLGKTVIKMV
-419 VDGSDLVV
+419 VDGGNKFNRTVSGKVDTGKPGVPTL
-427 KSSKMVNDDAPISKP
+427 APD
-442 EDKIKTVP
+442 DKIKGVP
-450 NGEKNLGASVS
+450 NGEKNFGATVA
-461 LTSSAGL
+461 LTSEAGL

-501 VNKSG
+501 VNKNG
-506 DVHYATL
+506 DVHLATL
-513 PNGKRVSFSNDDIHF
+513 PNGKQVRFSNADVHF

-534 INGFKNDLAVV
+534 INGFKNDLAVI
-545 KLRNKFNG
+545 KLRNKFTG
-553 ETGAKLHENVAN
+553 ETGAKLHEDVTT

-570 TIHVFGYPKGKLN
+570 TIHVFGYPAGKLN

-591 TVENYGANIMGVGY
+591 SVENYGANIMGVGY

-613 GGGMFN
+613 GGGMYN
-619 DKGELIGVHQNGVE
+619 TQGELIGVHQNGVV
-633 GVRAG
+633 GHRAG

-652 VVNGNEI
+652 VIDGNEI

-675 DKKDERP
+675 DKKDQRP

-691 RVLDPVY
+691 RVLDSVY
-698 DYKPN
+698 DYMPN
-703 DELEVGSRKV
+703 EKMDVGYRKV
-713 IHEAKPATLIT
+713 IREAKTVTRVT

-730 DEKEGYYKPVV
+730 NDKDSKYGEII
-741 KWSHVPEGDSGLIE
+741 KWWLEPKYDSGLIE
-755 VGTKPKELVIEVI
+755 VGTKPKEVVIEVL

-790 GHDGAKTRM
+790 GHDGAKTRL
-799 MTYDVE
+799 MTFDVE
-805 PATGLLHAKLSPT
+805 PATGLLHVKREPEI
-818 SIKEPVKRVVKVGAR
+818 IKEPVKRIVKVAAR
-833 DDVKFVDIEPTV
+833 DDVKFVDTEPTV
-845 ERVMDNTRA
+845 ERVMDNTRVV
-854 IGDDLTIPGS
+854 GDDLTIPGS
-864 KGTKKIVTEYS
+864 KGSKKIVTEYS

-886 ISESIIKEA
+886 TSEVIVKEA

-901 VGTRDLAKEK
+901 VGARDLTKEK

-925 RLEKERAEKEQAEK
+925 RLEKERVEKEQAEKARVEKERLEKLAKEKAGK

-949 LAKEKADGKE
+949 LAKEKE
-959 QAREK
+959 QA
-964 LAREKEQAEK
+964 
-974 DKLEKERLEKER
+974 EKERLEKER
-986 LEKLAVEKAENER
+986 LEKLAKEKEEAER
-999 LAREKLEKERLEKER
+999 LAG
-1014 LEKLAAEKAE
+1014 
-1024 NERLTREKLEKE
+1024 EKLEKE

-1047 KEKEESERQA
+1047 KEKED
-1057 RENLE
+1057 
-1062 KERLEKERLEKLA
+1062 
-1075 REKQEA
+1075 
-1081 EKLARE
+1081 
-1087 KLEKERLEKES
+1087 
-1098 LEKLAAEKAESE
+1098 
-1110 RLAKEKLEKERLE
+1110 
-1123 KERLEKLAREKEAAE
+1123 AE

-1145 EQAKREKEEAE
+1145 ERAKREKEEAE

-1168 AKDKEEAERLQ
+1168 AKDKEETERLQ

-1210 EEARKLARE
+1210 EQAEKLARE
-1219 KVETERLTKEKLEKE
+1219 KQEAEKVAREKLEKE
-1234 RLAKEQAE
+1234 RLEKDRLE
-1242 KLASE
+1242 KLARE
-1247 KADIERQA
+1247 KQETERQA

-1268 LEKLAKE
+1268 LEKLARE

-1280 KIAREKLE
+1280 RQAREKLE
-1288 KERFEKERLEKLA
+1288 KERLEKERLEKLA
-1301 KEKQEAEIQA
+1301 REKAENEKVV
-1311 RERLE
+1311 REKLE
-1316 KEQLAKQQAE
+1316 KERLAKEQAE
-1326 KLAREKEQADKL
+1326 KLVSEKAEKEHL
-1338 AKQQAEKLAKDKLE
+1338 AKKQAEKLAKDKLE
-1352 KEHLERLAREKE
+1352 KEQAEKLAREKE
-1364 ELRKLK
+1364 EFRKLK
-1370 LEEKKLL
+1370 LEEEKLL

-1395 AERLKTEKLR
+1395 AERLKAEKLR
-1405 LGKEKL
+1405 LDKEKL
-1411 RLEIEEL
+1411 RLEFEEL
-1418 NRLEKDRLEKERV
+1418 NRLEKERV

-1449 DALIN
+1449 DTLIN
-1454 EKSEY
+1454 EKPEY

-1470 EGNIIDSLVH
+1470 EGDNIAPLVH
-1480 ELPEYKLE
+1480 ELPKYKLE
-1488 DIPKTNEESKN
+1488 DIPKKKEESKN
-1499 GLNDKNPEIKD
+1499 GLNDKNSEIKD
-1510 TNVKDEAEKS
+1510 ETKKS
-1520 TNESNRGTVKNST
+1520 TNESNRSTVKNSND
-1533 EVKKELENLNLNN
+1533 VKNDLEKFNLNN
-1546 DKSVDKKVAFNNSKN
+1546 DKSVDKKVASINSKN
-1561 TGKFIYKPSG
+1561 TGESIYKPSG
-1571 KKLPETGSES
+1571 RKLPETGSES
-1581 YAALATFVIGVGS
+1581 YAALARFAIGVGS